1 MLDVFGNLFGRIL
14 QDRLKK
20 VLPESHCGFC
30 RGRGCVDMIFAAR
43 QLFEKSRERDESLFA
58 LFIDLLKAYGLVSSD
73 VLWQVLKKY
82 VTGPAKIDHVS
93 AKKSPI
99 FSVFAVS

>member
-1 MLDVFGNLFGRIL
+1 MRF
-14 QDRLKK
+14 
-20 VLPESHCGFC
+20 VLAFL
-30 RGRGCVDMIFAAR
+30 A
-43 QLFEKSRERDESLFA
+43 FEWLHDD
-58 LFIDLLKAYGLVSSD
+58 I
-73 VLWQVLKKY
+73 Y

>member
-1 MLDVFGNLFGRIL
+1 MEGNQCVRCGWNLFGRRL

-30 RGRGCVDMIFAAR
+30 KGRGCVDMIFIAR

-58 LFIDLLKAYGLVSSD
+58 LFIDLLKAYGSVSSE
-73 VLWQVLKKY
+73 VLWQVLKEY
-82 VTGPAKIDHVS
+82 DVPPVMLSLIRS
-93 AKKSPI
+93 CYMMI
-99 FSVFAVS
+99 

>member
-1 MLDVFGNLFGRIL
+1 MILNVVETLVNDLFCSYITT
-14 QDRLKK
+14 KI
-20 VLPESHCGFC
+20 SY
-30 RGRGCVDMIFAAR
+30 I
-43 QLFEKSRERDESLFA
+43 
-58 LFIDLLKAYGLVSSD
+58 
-73 VLWQVLKKY
+73 Y

>member
-1 MLDVFGNLFGRIL
+1 MVA
-14 QDRLKK
+14 
-20 VLPESHCGFC
+20 GF
-30 RGRGCVDMIFAAR
+30 
-43 QLFEKSRERDESLFA
+43 K
-58 LFIDLLKAYGLVSSD
+58 LLKLVIFNFCAQIMPRRFLID
-73 VLWQVLKKY
+73 TMYVHMYPVY

>member
-1 MLDVFGNLFGRIL
+1 MCIIHYYSTYFADKSSVADNSR
-14 QDRLKK
+14 K
-20 VLPESHCGFC
+20 VL
-30 RGRGCVDMIFAAR
+30 
-43 QLFEKSRERDESLFA
+43 RDD
-58 LFIDLLKAYGLVSSD
+58 IDNKGILI
-73 VLWQVLKKY
+73 Y

>member
-1 MLDVFGNLFGRIL
+1 MLAMTMHLLSYVTGPA
-14 QDRLKK
+14 K
-20 VLPESHCGFC
+20 
-30 RGRGCVDMIFAAR
+30 
-43 QLFEKSRERDESLFA
+43 
-58 LFIDLLKAYGLVSSD
+58 IDH
-73 VLWQVLKKY
+73 

>member
-1 MLDVFGNLFGRIL
+1 MSYLNGTTQQNGPLEQVSSLSIVMFIANLFCL
-14 QDRLKK
+14 
-20 VLPESHCGFC
+20 
-30 RGRGCVDMIFAAR
+30 
-43 QLFEKSRERDESLFA
+43 LF
-58 LFIDLLKAYGLVSSD
+58 V
-73 VLWQVLKKY
+73 Y